1 MKAPMRYTIC
11 FIFLDFN
18 LLFYFSS
25 KPFCLYTSVSDDH
38 GIADV
43 KLNIT
48 VINGI
53 IQIKRIAIF
62 VAPAVLFSLGNKFSG
77 TTGCY
82 SGSLRCNGTLASS
95 SKVNT
100 SVQLRLKLFLSR
112 DSCSQTMVLSE
123 RVEMLLTTS
132 SFSTY

>member
-77 TTGCY
+77 TGGSY
-82 SGSLRCNGTLASS
+82 SGSLRNNGTFA
-95 SKVNT
+95 
-100 SVQLRLKLFLSR
+100 LRIE
-112 DSCSQTMVLSE
+112 SQHQRAAAAKIVLIT
-123 RVEMLLTTS
+123 RFMLPHDGIK
-132 SFSTY
+132 

>member
-43 KLNIT
+43 KLIIT

-77 TTGCY
+77 TG
-82 SGSLRCNGTLASS
+82 GSYPRGLRSNGTLALLIKSQHKGTTATKSTRLNSS
-95 SKVNT
+95 HVRIS
-100 SVQLRLKLFLSR
+100 
-112 DSCSQTMVLSE
+112 
-123 RVEMLLTTS
+123 
-132 SFSTY
+132 YA